1 MSKKRFVSSLVYYKF
16 DCISRFKKKL
26 WKMNLRKQIKI
37 KESFSEEKQNGCNLA
52 AVFLGVKNEVST
64 YHVKIYK
71 SKVFLL
77 LLII

>member
-1 MSKKRFVSSLVYYKF
+1 
-16 DCISRFKKKL
+16 
-26 WKMNLRKQIKI
+26 MNLRKQIKI

-52 AVFLGVKNEVST
+52 AVFLGVKNEGST